1 MRSRTEVLNGFGIS
15 ELPILLTTTSVPRAF
30 IPVSQLLLNPREIP
44 TNATTAAMPTEIPKM
59 VRPVRTGRRINP
71 RVTTVKK
78 FILWYGGD

>member
-1 MRSRTEVLNGFGIS
+1 MRSRTEALNGFGTS

-44 TNATTAAMPTEIPKM
+44 TSATTAAMPTEMPKI
-59 VRPVRTGRRINP
+59 VSPVRTGRRISP

-78 FILWYGGD
+78 VISHSCVN

>member
-1 MRSRTEVLNGFGIS
+1 MRSRTEALNGFGIS

-44 TNATTAAMPTEIPKM
+44 TSATTAAMPTEMPKM
-59 VRPVRTGRRINP
+59 VSPVRTGRRISP

-78 FILWYGGD
+78 VISCSCDG